1 MIFILFKLKLRIVYY
16 KMSLEEKYKKENL
29 QTHIYN
35 TPDTYVG
42 GCDLICEK
50 LFIYDSKNDKI
61 VEKEIE
67 YIPALFNIYN
77 EILVN
82 AKDQCTR
89 LNGLFSKDKSVNVV
103 SEIKITFNS
112 ETGEISIM
120 NNGDGIDVAEHPK
133 EKKNGKPIY
142 IPQLIFGELLTST
155 NYNKNEQ
162 KVVGGKN
169 GYGAK
174 LTNIFSK
181 SFKLE
186 TVDAKRKKKYTQL
199 FRVNMKMIN
208 KPKISDYSGKPYTK
222 ITWTADFKR
231 FGIENYSEDMI
242 NLMMRRV
249 YDIAGITDKS
259 VSVYLNKKKLSVKGF
274 SDYSKMYLN
283 DETFIYDE
291 FTHNNIPWK
300 IGVSISNTDSFEQV
314 SFVNG
319 ISTSK
324 GGKHVDMISKML
336 TSSLKKQLT
345 KKCKRDINETYIK
358 NYLRIFVDTL
368 IVNPSF
374 DSQTKERLITTASK
388 FGSKPEISDKFIKQ
402 IIDKTDILDRVV
414 QFSEFKMNKQSKK
427 TDGSKRNKIRDIP
440 KLDDA
445 NWAGTRKSDKCILIL
460 TEGDSAKSMAISG
473 LSVVGRDIY
482 GAFPLKGKVMN
493 VRDAS
498 IDQIMK
504 NSEITNL
511 KKILGLVNGKVYT
524 DTKSLRYGKIMI
536 MTDQDHDGSHIKG
549 LVMNVFHHMW
559 PSLLELGYITS
570 MITPIVKVSLK
581 KKIKSFYTLT
591 EYQGWMNKTKNSK
604 SWKTK
609 YYKGLG
615 TSSASEAREYFSNMK
630 LNNYIYTEDTN
641 DKMSLAFSKDK
652 SDLRKQ
658 WLYSFDE
665 NSILDHNV
673 KDISIPDFIDR
684 ELIHFSNS
692 DTLRSI
698 GSLYDGLKPSQ
709 RKILYSCFKRK
720 LYSEIRVAQLAGYVS
735 ENAAYHHGEASLQG
749 AIIGMA
755 QDFVGSNNINLL
767 MPNGQFGTRIM
778 GGHDSASPRY
788 IHTELNKIVDLI
800 YPSVDFKLLEYNDD
814 DGILVEPKYYVPILP
829 MVLVNGMNGIGTGFS
844 TSIPMHD
851 PIDIIKNIKRK
862 IKGEKYGNI
871 GPYFRDFVGKI
882 VKVDKK
888 NYISKGKYEI
898 IDPCNLRI
906 TELPIGK
913 WTDDYKKFLD
923 GLIPDTGKSKK
934 SLEND
939 KGKKKQKKVPQKTII
954 DYVNNSSDKDV
965 DFTITFE
972 KGFLNSLQW
981 DEDENI
987 DGIEKFF
994 KLTTSKGLSYNNI
1007 HLYNSKNQIKK
1018 YDNVYDIFDEFYK
1031 IRYQLY
1037 IDRKEYLLNELN
1049 NELSILKSKMRFIQD
1064 VMNEK
1069 IQIYKRKRVDII
1081 QDLLKEKY
1089 LMVQDGRNIDFKS
1102 DIKPE
1107 EVKYYDYL
1115 IKMSIY
1121 LFTED
1126 EIEKL
1131 EEKINKL
1138 NEEYDKLNV
1147 LTIEEI
1153 WLSELDALLEYLD

>member
-1 MIFILFKLKLRIVYY
+1 
-16 KMSLEEKYKKENL
+16 MSLEEKYKKEEL

-50 LFIYDSKNDKI
+50 LFVYDSATNKI
-61 VEKEIE
+61 LEKEIE

-82 AKDQCTR
+82 AKDQVTR
-89 LNGLFSKDKSVNVV
+89 LNGLYNEDKSVNVV
-103 SEIKITFNS
+103 SDIKVDINP

-186 TVDAKRKKKYTQL
+186 TIDHKRKKKYTQL
-199 FRVNMKMIN
+199 FRGNMKVIN
-208 KPKISDYSGKPYTK
+208 KPKIIDYSGKPYTK
-222 ITWTADFKR
+222 ITWIADFKR
-231 FGIENYSEDMI
+231 FGIEKYSEDMV

-259 VSVYLNKKKLSVKGF
+259 VSVYLNKKKLSVKSF

-283 DETFIYDE
+283 DETLIYDE
-291 FTHNNIPWK
+291 FIHNNIPWK

-324 GGKHVDMISKML
+324 GGKHVDLISKML
-336 TSSLKKQLT
+336 TSGLKKQLI

-388 FGSKPEISDKFIKQ
+388 FGSNPEISDKFIKQ
-402 IIDKTDILDRVV
+402 IVDKTDILDRVV

-427 TDGSKRNKIRDIP
+427 TDGQKKNKIRDIP

-445 NWAGTRKSDKCILIL
+445 NWAGTRKSEQCILIL

-498 IDQIMK
+498 LDQIMK
-504 NSEITNL
+504 NSEIINL

-570 MITPIVKVSLK
+570 MITPIVKVSFK
-581 KKIKSFYTLT
+581 KDVKSFYTLK
-591 EYQGWMNKTKNSK
+591 EYHDWLENTKNSK

-615 TSSASEAREYFSNMK
+615 TSSAAEAREYFSNMK
-630 LNNYIYTEDTN
+630 LNTYIYTPDTN

-658 WLYSFDE
+658 WLYNFDE

-709 RKILYSCFKRK
+709 RKILYSCFKRN
-720 LYSEIRVAQLAGYVS
+720 LYNEIRVAQLAGYVS
-735 ENAAYHHGEASLQG
+735 ENAAYHHGEASLQS
-749 AIIGMA
+749 AIVGMA
-755 QDFVGSNNINLL
+755 QDYVGSNNINLL

-800 YPSVDFKLLEYNDD
+800 YPKVDFKLLEYNDD
-814 DGILVEPKYYVPILP
+814 DGILVEPKYYVPIIP

-851 PIDIIKNIKRK
+851 PIDIIKNMKRK

-871 GPYFRDFVGKI
+871 GPYFRDFVGKVI
-882 VKVDKK
+882 KIDKK
-888 NYISKGKYEI
+888 NYISKGIYEV
-898 IDPCNLRI
+898 IDSCNLRI

-923 GLIPDTGKSKK
+923 SLIPDTGKSKK
-934 SLEND
+934 SLENE
-939 KGKKKQKKVPQKTII
+939 KGKKKSQPKKTII
-954 DYVNNSSDKDV
+954 DYVNNSNDKDV

-1037 IDRKEYLLNELN
+1037 IDRKEYLLNELS

-1081 QDLLKEKY
+1081 QDLLKEEY
-1089 LMVQDGRNIDFKS
+1089 LMVQDGRVIDFKS
-1102 DIKPE
+1102 NIKPE

-1126 EIEKL
+1126 EIKKL

-1138 NEEYDKLNV
+1138 NNEYDSLEKM
-1147 LTIEEI
+1147 TIEEI
-1153 WLSELDALLEYLD
+1153 WLSELDSLLEYLD

>member
-1 MIFILFKLKLRIVYY
+1 
-16 KMSLEEKYKKENL
+16 MSLEEKYKKEEL

-50 LFIYDSKNDKI
+50 LFVYDSVNDKI

-89 LNGLFSKDKSVNVV
+89 LNGLYSKDKSVNVV
-103 SEIKITFNS
+103 SEIKVEINP
-112 ETGEISIM
+112 ENGEISIM

-199 FRVNMKMIN
+199 FRGNMKIIN

-231 FGIENYSEDMI
+231 FGLENYSEDMI

-249 YDIAGITDKS
+249 YDIAGITEKS
-259 VSVYLNKKKLSVKGF
+259 VSVYLNKRKLSVKSF
-274 SDYSKMYLN
+274 SDYSKMYLT
-283 DETFIYDE
+283 DETLIYDE
-291 FTHNNIPWK
+291 FIDNNIPWK
-300 IGVSISNTDSFEQV
+300 MGVSISNTDSFEQV

-324 GGKHVDMISKML
+324 GGKHVDLISKLL
-336 TSSLKKQLT
+336 TSGLKKMLT

-388 FGSKPEISDKFIKQ
+388 FGSKPVISDKFIKQ
-402 IIDKTDILDRVV
+402 IVDKTDILERVV
-414 QFSEFKMNKQSKK
+414 QFSEFKMNKQNKK
-427 TDGSKRNKIRDIP
+427 TDGQKKNKIRDIP

-498 IDQIMK
+498 VDQIMK

-581 KKIKSFYTLT
+581 KQVKSFYTLT
-591 EYQGWMNKTKNSK
+591 EYQGWIDKTKNSK

-630 LNNYIYTEDTN
+630 LNNYIYTPDTN

-652 SDLRKQ
+652 SNLRKE
-658 WLYSFDE
+658 WLYNFDE
-665 NSILDHNV
+665 NVILDH
-673 KDISIPDFIDR
+673 KKTEISIPDFIDR

-735 ENAAYHHGEASLQG
+735 EHAAYHHGEASLQG

-755 QDFVGSNNINLL
+755 QNYVGSNNINLL

-851 PIDIIKNIKRK
+851 PIDIIKNMKRK
-862 IKGEKYGNI
+862 INDLSYGNM
-871 GPYFRDFVGKI
+871 GPYYRDFIGKI
-882 VKVDKK
+882 VKVDKN
-888 NYISKGKYEI
+888 NYISKGNYEI
-898 IDPCNLRI
+898 IDECNLRI

-934 SLEND
+934 SLENE
-939 KGKKKQKKVPQKTII
+939 KGKKKSQPKKTII

-1018 YDNVYDIFDEFYK
+1018 YDNVYDIFDEFFK

-1037 IDRKEYLLNELN
+1037 IKRKEYLLNELN

-1081 QDLLKEKY
+1081 QDLLKEEY
-1089 LMVQDGRNIDFKS
+1089 LMVQDGKTLDFKS
-1102 DIKPE
+1102 NMKPE
-1107 EVKYYDYL
+1107 EFKYYDYL

-1131 EEKINKL
+1131 QEKINKL
-1138 NEEYDKLNV
+1138 NIEYDSLSKK
-1147 LTIEEI
+1147 TIEEI
-1153 WLSELDALLEYLD
+1153 WLNELDSLLEYLD

>member
-1 MIFILFKLKLRIVYY
+1 
-16 KMSLEEKYKKENL
+16 MSLEEKYKKEDL
-29 QTHIYN
+29 QNHIYN

-42 GCDLICEK
+42 GCDLIVETLQVFEPSKEK
-50 LFIYDSKNDKI
+50 IIN
-61 VEKEIE
+61 KECE

-82 AKDQCTR
+82 SKDQVTR
-89 LNGLFSKDKSVNVV
+89 LNELYKNNKSVNRVT
-103 SEIKITFNS
+103 EIKINIDK
-112 ETGEISIM
+112 EKGEISIM
-120 NNGDGIDVAEHPK
+120 NNGDGIDIAEHPK

-155 NYNKNEQ
+155 NYNKNEK

-186 TVDAKRKKKYTQL
+186 TIDSLRKKKYTQL
-199 FRVNMKMIN
+199 FRGNMKVIS

-222 ITWTADFKR
+222 ITWIADFKR

-242 NLMMRRV
+242 NLMIRRV

-259 VSVYLNKKKLSVKGF
+259 VSVYLNKKKLSVKNF

-283 DETFIYDE
+283 DEVLVYDE
-291 FTHNNIPWK
+291 FINNNIPWK
-300 IGVSISNTDSFEQV
+300 IGVSISNSDNFEQV

-319 ISTSK
+319 ICTSK

-336 TSSLKKQLT
+336 TSGLKKFIT

-402 IIDKTDILDRVV
+402 IVDKTDILDRVI

-427 TDGSKRNKIRDIP
+427 TDGSKKNKIRDIP

-498 IDQIMK
+498 IQQIMK

-511 KKILGLVNGKVYT
+511 KKILGLETGKIYK

-581 KKIKSFYTLT
+581 KNIKSFYTLT
-591 EYQGWMNKTKNSK
+591 EYQDWLNKTNNSK

-615 TSSASEAREYFSNMK
+615 TSSAKEAREYFSDIK
-630 LNNYIYTEDTN
+630 LNNYVYDEDTN

-658 WLYSFDE
+658 WLYNFDE
-665 NSILDHNV
+665 KVILDH
-673 KDISIPDFIDR
+673 KKTEISIPDFIDR

-755 QDFVGSNNINLL
+755 QNYVGSNNINLL

-778 GGHDSASPRY
+778 GGRDAASPRY

-814 DGILVEPKYYVPILP
+814 DGMLVEPKYYVPILP
-829 MVLVNGMNGIGTGFS
+829 MVLINGMNGIGTGFS
-844 TSIPMHD
+844 TNVPMHD
-851 PIDIIKNIKRK
+851 IIDVIKNLKKK
-862 IKGEKYGNI
+862 IQGKAYGNI
-871 GPYFRDFVGKI
+871 GPYFRDFKGKI
-882 VKVDKK
+882 VKIDNN
-888 NYISKGKYEI
+888 NYLSKGIYEI
-898 IDPCNLRI
+898 IDDTQIRV

-913 WTDDYKKFLD
+913 WTDDYKSFLD
-923 GLIPDTGKSKK
+923 SLIPDNSKKK
-934 SLEND
+934 SLEN
-939 KGKKKQKKVPQKTII
+939 GKNKIKKTII
-954 DYVNNSSDKDV
+954 DYVNNSSDTDV
-965 DFTITFE
+965 NFTITFE

-994 KLTTSKGLSYNNI
+994 KLTTTKGLSYNNI
-1007 HLYNSKNQIKK
+1007 HLYNEKNQIQK
-1018 YDNVYDIFDEFYK
+1018 YKNTNEIIDEFYK
-1031 IRYQLY
+1031 VRYQLY
-1037 IDRKEYLLNELN
+1037 VDRKEYLLNELS

-1064 VMNEK
+1064 VIDDK
-1069 IQIYKRKRVDII
+1069 IVVYKRKKNDII
-1081 QDLLKEKY
+1081 KDLLNHKY
-1089 LMVQDGRNIDFKS
+1089 IQVYSGKVIDS
-1102 DIKPE
+1102 VICDDTNN
-1107 EVKYYDYL
+1107 YDYL
-1115 IKMSIY
+1115 IKMSLH
-1121 LFTED
+1121 LFTEE
-1126 EIEKL
+1126 EISNL

-1138 NEEYDKLNV
+1138 DKEFNELKK

-1153 WLSELDALLEYLD
+1153 WLSELDKLLDYLD

>member
-1 MIFILFKLKLRIVYY
+1 
-16 KMSLEEKYKKENL
+16 MSLEEKYKKEEL

-50 LFIYDSKNDKI
+50 LFVYDSVTNKI
-61 VEKEIE
+61 IEKEIE

-82 AKDQCTR
+82 AKDQVTR
-89 LNGLFSKDKSVNVV
+89 LKGLYNKDKSVNVV
-103 SEIKITFNS
+103 NEIKVSFNS

-199 FRVNMKMIN
+199 FRGNMKVIQ

-222 ITWTADFKR
+222 ITWIADFKR
-231 FGIENYSEDMI
+231 FGLENYSEDMI

-259 VSVYLNKKKLSVKGF
+259 VSVYLNKKKLSVKSF
-274 SDYSKMYLN
+274 SDYSKMYLKE
-283 DETFIYDE
+283 ETLIYDE
-291 FTHNNIPWK
+291 FKDNNIPWK

-324 GGKHVDMISKML
+324 GGKHVDLISKLL
-336 TSSLKKQLT
+336 TSGLKKILT

-388 FGSKPEISDKFIKQ
+388 FGSKPEISDKFIKS
-402 IIDKTDILDRVV
+402 IVDKTDILDRVV

-427 TDGSKRNKIRDIP
+427 TDGQKRNKIRDIP

-498 IDQIMK
+498 VDQIMK

-524 DTKSLRYGKIMI
+524 DTKSLRYGKVMI

-570 MITPIVKVSLK
+570 MITPIVKVSFK
-581 KKIKSFYTLT
+581 KCVKSFYTLK
-591 EYQGWMNKTKNSK
+591 EYQDWLDKTKNSK

-630 LNNYIYTEDTN
+630 LNNYVYTPDTN
-641 DKMSLAFSKDK
+641 EKMSLAFSKDK
-652 SDLRKQ
+652 SDSRKQ

-665 NSILDHNV
+665 NSILDHNT
-673 KDISIPDFIDR
+673 KNISIPDFIDR

-735 ENAAYHHGEASLQG
+735 ENAAYHHGEASLQS

-800 YPSVDFKLLEYNDD
+800 YPKIDFNMLEYNDD

-851 PIDIIKNIKRK
+851 PIDIIKNMKRK

-871 GPYFRDFVGKI
+871 GPYFRDFKGKI

-934 SLEND
+934 SLENE
-939 KGKKKQKKVPQKTII
+939 KGKKKKIPQKTII

-994 KLTTSKGLSYNNI
+994 KLTTSKGFSP
-1007 HLYNSKNQIKK
+1007 SK
-1018 YDNVYDIFDEFYK
+1018 
-1031 IRYQLY
+1031 
-1037 IDRKEYLLNELN
+1037 
-1049 NELSILKSKMRFIQD
+1049 
-1064 VMNEK
+1064 
-1069 IQIYKRKRVDII
+1069 
-1081 QDLLKEKY
+1081 
-1089 LMVQDGRNIDFKS
+1089 
-1102 DIKPE
+1102 
-1107 EVKYYDYL
+1107 
-1115 IKMSIY
+1115 
-1121 LFTED
+1121 
-1126 EIEKL
+1126 
-1131 EEKINKL
+1131 
-1138 NEEYDKLNV
+1138 
-1147 LTIEEI
+1147 
-1153 WLSELDALLEYLD
+1153 

>member
-1 MIFILFKLKLRIVYY
+1 
-16 KMSLEEKYKKENL
+16 MSLGEKYKKENL
-29 QTHIYN
+29 QNHIYN

-42 GCDLICEK
+42 GCDLISEK
-50 LFIYDSKNDKI
+50 LCIYDPLQDKI

-67 YIPALFNIYN
+67 YIPALYNIYN

-82 AKDQCTR
+82 SKDQVTR
-89 LNGLFSKDKSVNVV
+89 LNGLYKDDKSVNLVT
-103 SEIKITFNS
+103 EIKVNFDI
-112 ETGEISIM
+112 EKGEISIM

-133 EKKNGKPIY
+133 EKKNGKAIY

-155 NYNKNEQ
+155 NYNKDEQ
-162 KVVGGKN
+162 KIVGGKN

-186 TVDAKRKKKYTQL
+186 TVDSIRKKKYTQL
-199 FRVNMKMIN
+199 FRGNMKIIQ

-222 ITWTADFKR
+222 ITWVADFKR
-231 FGIENYSEDMI
+231 FGIENYSEDML
-242 NLMMRRV
+242 NLMIRRV
-249 YDIAGITDKS
+249 YDISGITDKN
-259 VSVYLNKKKLSVKGF
+259 VSVYLNKKKLSIKGF
-274 SDYSKMYLN
+274 CDYSKMYLS
-283 DETFIYDE
+283 DEILIYDE
-291 FTHNNIPWK
+291 FIDNNIPWK
-300 IGVSISNTDSFEQV
+300 IGVSLSNSDSFEQI

-319 ISTSK
+319 ICTPK
-324 GGKHVDMISKML
+324 GGKHVDLVSKML
-336 TSSLKKQLT
+336 TSSLKKHIN
-345 KKCKRDINETYIK
+345 KKTKRDVNETYIK
-358 NYLRIFVDTL
+358 NYLRIFIDTL
-368 IVNPSF
+368 IINPSF

-388 FGSKPEISDKFIKQ
+388 FGSKPEISEKFIKQ
-402 IIDKTDILDRVV
+402 ILDKTNILDRVV
-414 QFSEFKMNKQSKK
+414 QFSEFKLNKQNKK
-427 TDGSKRNKIRDIP
+427 TDGQKKNKIRDIP

-445 NWAGTRKSDKCILIL
+445 NWAGTRKSDQCILIL
-460 TEGDSAKSMAISG
+460 TEGDSAKSMAVSG

-504 NSEITNL
+504 NSEITNM
-511 KKILGLVNGKVYT
+511 KKILGLVNSKIYT

-591 EYQGWMNKTKNSK
+591 EYQDWINKTKDSK

-630 LNNYIYTEDTN
+630 LNNYIYDKETDE
-641 DKMSLAFSKDK
+641 KMSLAFSKDK
-652 SDLRKQ
+652 SNLRKE
-658 WLYSFDE
+658 WLYNFDE
-665 NSILDHNV
+665 NNILDH
-673 KDISIPDFIDR
+673 KKTEISIPDFINK

-720 LYSEIRVAQLAGYVS
+720 LYTEIRVAQLAGYVS

-755 QDFVGSNNINLL
+755 QDYVGSNNINLL

-800 YPSVDFKLLEYNDD
+800 YPSLDFKLLEYNDD
-814 DGILVEPKYYVPILP
+814 DGILVEPKYYVPIIP

-844 TSIPMHD
+844 TSIPQHD
-851 PIDIIKNIKRK
+851 PIDIIKNMKRK
-862 IKGEKYGNI
+862 IRCEKYGNI
-871 GPYFRDFVGKI
+871 SPYYRNFIGKI
-882 VKVDKK
+882 VKIDKK
-888 NYISKGKYEI
+888 NYLSKGKYEI
-898 IDPCNLRI
+898 IDECSLRI

-923 GLIPDTGKSKK
+923 SLIPDTSKKK
-934 SLEND
+934 SLENENH
-939 KGKKKQKKVPQKTII
+939 KKKSQPKKTII
-954 DYVNNSSDKDV
+954 DYVNNSSDKDI
-965 DFTITFE
+965 DFLITFE

-1007 HLYNSKNQIKK
+1007 HLYNDKNQIHK

-1031 IRYQLY
+1031 IRYELY
-1037 IDRKEYLLNELN
+1037 VKRKEYLLSELN
-1049 NELSILKSKMRFIQD
+1049 NSLLILNSKMRFITD
-1064 VMNEK
+1064 VMNDK
-1069 IQIYKRKRVDII
+1069 IKIYKRKRVDII
-1081 QDLLKEKY
+1081 KDLLNEKY
-1089 LMVQDGRNIDFKS
+1089 LMVLDGRTLEFNNDK
-1102 DIKPE
+1102 KAE
-1107 EVKYYDYL
+1107 ELKYYDYL

-1131 EEKINKL
+1131 SNKINTL
-1138 NEEYDKLNV
+1138 SEEYNNLDK

-1153 WLSELDALLEYLD
+1153 WLDELDKLLNILD

>member
-1 MIFILFKLKLRIVYY
+1 
-16 KMSLEEKYKKENL
+16 MSLEEKYKKENL

-50 LFIYDSKNDKI
+50 LFVYDSVNDKI

-82 AKDQCTR
+82 AKDQVTR
-89 LNGLFSKDKSVNVV
+89 LNGLYSKDKSVNIVN
-103 SEIKITFNS
+103 EIKVSFNS

-186 TVDAKRKKKYTQL
+186 TVDAKRKKKYSQL
-199 FRVNMKMIN
+199 FRGNMKVIQ

-249 YDIAGITDKS
+249 YDIAGITEKN
-259 VSVYLNKKKLSVKGF
+259 VSVYLNKKKLSVKSF

-283 DETFIYDE
+283 DETLIYDE
-291 FTHNNIPWK
+291 FMHNNIPWK

-319 ISTSK
+319 ICTSK
-324 GGKHVDMISKML
+324 GGKHVDLISKLL
-336 TSSLKKQLT
+336 TTGLKKVIT

-388 FGSKPEISDKFIKQ
+388 FGSKPEISDKFIKS
-402 IIDKTDILDRVV
+402 IVDKTDILDRVV

-427 TDGSKRNKIRDIP
+427 TDGQKKNKIRDIP

-498 IDQIMK
+498 LDQIMK

-524 DTKSLRYGKIMI
+524 DTKSLRYGKVMI

-581 KKIKSFYTLT
+581 KKIKSFYTLK
-591 EYQGWMNKTKNSK
+591 EYQDWLDKTKNSK

-630 LNNYIYTEDTN
+630 LNNYIYTDDTN

-652 SDLRKQ
+652 SDSRKQ

-665 NSILDHNV
+665 NVILDHNT

-735 ENAAYHHGEASLQG
+735 EHAAYHHGEASLQS

-755 QDFVGSNNINLL
+755 QNYVGSNNINLL

-800 YPSVDFKLLEYNDD
+800 YPKIDFNMLEYNDD

-851 PIDIIKNIKRK
+851 PIDIIKNMKRK

-898 IDPCNLRI
+898 LDECNLRI

-934 SLEND
+934 SLENE
-939 KGKKKQKKVPQKTII
+939 KGKKKKQPQKTII

-1037 IDRKEYLLNELN
+1037 VDRKEYLLNELS

-1081 QDLLKEKY
+1081 QDLLKEEY
-1089 LMVQDGRNIDFKS
+1089 LMVHEGRIIDFKS
-1102 DIKPE
+1102 NMNPE

-1138 NEEYDKLNV
+1138 NIEYDSLYKK
-1147 LTIEEI
+1147 TIEEI
-1153 WLSELDALLEYLD
+1153 WLSELDNLLEYLD

>member
-1 MIFILFKLKLRIVYY
+1 MTN
-16 KMSLEEKYKKENL
+16 LEEKYKKENL
-29 QTHIYN
+29 QNHIFN

-42 GCDLICEK
+42 GCDLICEQ
-50 LFIYDSKNDKI
+50 LSIYEPEKNKI
-61 VEKEIE
+61 LIKEVE
-67 YIPALFNIYN
+67 YIPAILNIYN

-82 AKDQCTR
+82 AKDQVTR
-89 LNGLFSKDKSVNVV
+89 LSGLHEKDKSIHRVT
-103 SEIKITFNS
+103 EIKVEINK
-112 ETGEISIM
+112 EKGEISIM

-155 NYNKNEQ
+155 NYNKEEQ

-186 TVDAKRKKKYTQL
+186 TVDRVRGKKYSQA
-199 FRVNMKMIN
+199 FAGNMKVIK
-208 KPKISDYSGKPYTK
+208 KPKISDYTGKPYTK
-222 ITWTADFKR
+222 ITWTTDFER
-231 FGIENYSEDMI
+231 FGITEYSDDMI

-259 VSVYLNKKKLSVKGF
+259 VSVYLNRKKLSIKSF
-274 SDYSKMYLN
+274 LDYSKMYL
-283 DETFIYDE
+283 DDQTIVYEEVSD
-291 FTHNNIPWK
+291 NNITWK
-300 IGVSISNTDSFEQV
+300 IGVCISNTDKFEQV

-319 ISTSK
+319 ICTPK
-324 GGKHVDMISKML
+324 GGKHVDMISKQL
-336 TSSLKKQLT
+336 TTGLKKLIL
-345 KKCKRDINETYIK
+345 KKSKRDINETHVK
-358 NYLRIFVDTL
+358 NYLSIFIDTL

-388 FGSKPEISDKFIKQ
+388 FGSKPQLSDKFIKS
-402 IIDKTDILDRVV
+402 IIDKTDISDRVLS
-414 QFSEFKMNKQSKK
+414 FTEFKMNKANKK
-427 TDGSKRNKIRDIP
+427 TDGQKRNKIRDIP

-445 NWAGTRKSDKCILIL
+445 NWAGTKKSEQCILIL

-498 IDQIMK
+498 VQQIMN

-511 KKILGLVNGKVYT
+511 KKILGLETGKVYK
-524 DTKSLRYGKIMI
+524 DTKSLRYGKVMI

-570 MITPIVKVSLK
+570 MITPIVKVTHK
-581 KKIKSFYTLT
+581 KQVKSFYTLT
-591 EYQGWMNKTKNSK
+591 EYNDWITSTSNSHL
-604 SWKTK
+604 WKVK

-615 TSSASEAREYFSNMK
+615 TSSAKEAREYFSDIK
-630 LNNYIYTEDTN
+630 LNNYIFTKETDISMN
-641 DKMSLAFSKDK
+641 LAFSKDE
-652 SDLRKQ
+652 SDKRKE
-658 WLYSFDE
+658 WLYQFDE
-665 NSILDHNV
+665 NLILDHTEKDV
-673 KDISIPDFIDR
+673 KIQDFINK

-709 RKILYSCFKRK
+709 RKILYSCFKRN
-720 LYSEIRVAQLAGYVS
+720 LVNEIRVAQLAGYVS

-755 QDFVGSNNINLL
+755 QNFVGSNNLNLL

-778 GGHDSASPRY
+778 GGHDAASSRY
-788 IHTELNKIVDLI
+788 IHTELNKIVSLI
-800 YPSVDFKLLEYNDD
+800 FPPSDFPLLEYNDD
-814 DGILVEPKYYVPILP
+814 DGILVEPKYYVPIIP

-844 TSIPMHD
+844 TTVPKY
-851 PIDIIKNIKRK
+851 DIIDVIKNMKRK
-862 IKGEKYGNI
+862 ILKKSQLSIAPSCNGFK
-871 GPYFRDFVGKI
+871 GKI
-882 VKVDKK
+882 VKLDNK
-888 NYISKGKYEI
+888 NFISKGIYEVI
-898 IDPCNLRI
+898 NDTSIHI

-923 GLIPDTGKSKK
+923 SLLPELKTKSPDNHKKSKPK
-934 SLEND
+934 
-939 KGKKKQKKVPQKTII
+939 KTIL
-954 DYVNNSSDKDV
+954 DYKNNSSDVDI

-981 DEDENI
+981 DDDPNI

-994 KLTTSKGLSYNNI
+994 KLTTSKGLSLKNI
-1007 HLYNSKNQIKK
+1007 HLYNNKGQIKK
-1018 YDNVYDIFDEFYK
+1018 YNNLNEIYDEFYTE
-1031 IRYQLY
+1031 RHELY
-1037 IDRKEYLLNELN
+1037 VKRKDYELSEMN
-1049 NELSILKSKMRFIQD
+1049 NELLILKSKMRFIQD
-1064 VMNEK
+1064 VIDDK
-1069 IQIYKRKRVDII
+1069 LVVYKRKKCDII
-1081 QDLLKEKY
+1081 QDLLIKEY
-1089 LMVQDGRNIDFKS
+1089 IQIHSGRVIESID
-1102 DIKPE
+1102 DIKTSN
-1107 EVKYYDYL
+1107 YDYL
-1115 IKMSIY
+1115 IKMSLH
-1121 LFTED
+1121 LFTEE
-1126 EIEKL
+1126 EIDRLDQKIKDLQEKHDSL
-1131 EEKINKL
+1131 EKM
-1138 NEEYDKLNV
+1138 
-1147 LTIEEI
+1147 TIEEI
-1153 WLSELDALLEYLD
+1153 WISECDELLKELD

>member
-1 MIFILFKLKLRIVYY
+1 
-16 KMSLEEKYKKENL
+16 MSLEEKYKKEEL

-50 LFIYDSKNDKI
+50 LFVYDSVNDKI

-82 AKDQCTR
+82 AKDQVTR
-89 LNGLFSKDKSVNVV
+89 LNGLYSKDKSVNVV
-103 SEIKITFNS
+103 SEIKVSFNP

-155 NYNKNEQ
+155 NYNKDEQ
-162 KVVGGKN
+162 KIVGGKN

-186 TVDAKRKKKYTQL
+186 TVDHKRKKKYTQL
-199 FRVNMKMIN
+199 FRGNMKVIQ

-222 ITWTADFKR
+222 ITWIADFKR
-231 FGIENYSEDMI
+231 FGMENYSDNMI

-249 YDIAGITDKS
+249 YDIAGITEKG
-259 VSVYLNKKKLSVKGF
+259 VSVYLNKKKLSVKSF
-274 SDYSKMYLN
+274 SDYSKMYLK
-283 DETFIYDE
+283 DETLIYDE
-291 FTHNNIPWK
+291 FISNDIPWK

-324 GGKHVDMISKML
+324 GGKHVDLISKLL
-336 TSSLKKQLT
+336 TSGLKKILT

-402 IIDKTDILDRVV
+402 IVDKTDILDRVV

-427 TDGSKRNKIRDIP
+427 TDGQKKNKIRDIP

-445 NWAGTRKSDKCILIL
+445 NWAGTKKSDQCILIL

-498 IDQIMK
+498 VDQIMK
-504 NSEITNL
+504 NSEITNM

-591 EYQGWMNKTKNSK
+591 EYQDWLDKTKNSK

-630 LNNYIYTEDTN
+630 LNNYIYTPDTN

-652 SDLRKQ
+652 SNLRKE

-665 NSILDHNV
+665 NVILDH
-673 KDISIPDFIDR
+673 KKTEISIPDFIDR

-735 ENAAYHHGEASLQG
+735 EHAAYHHGEASLQG

-755 QDFVGSNNINLL
+755 QNYVGSNNINLL

-800 YPSVDFKLLEYNDD
+800 YPKVDFNMLEYNDD

-851 PIDIIKNIKRK
+851 PIDIIKNMKRK
-862 IKGEKYGNI
+862 IKGEKYGNV
-871 GPYFRDFVGKI
+871 GPYFRGFIGKI
-882 VKVDKK
+882 VKTDKK
-888 NYISKGKYEI
+888 NYISKGNYEI
-898 IDPCNLRI
+898 IDECNLRI

-923 GLIPDTGKSKK
+923 SLIPDTGKSKK

-939 KGKKKQKKVPQKTII
+939 KGKKKSQPKKTII
-954 DYVNNSSDKDV
+954 DYVNNSSDKDI

-981 DEDENI
+981 GEDENI

-1037 IDRKEYLLNELN
+1037 IKRKEYLLNELN

-1081 QDLLKEKY
+1081 QDLLQNEY
-1089 LMVQDGRNIDFKS
+1089 LMVQDSKTLDFKS
-1102 DIKPE
+1102 NVKPE

-1131 EEKINKL
+1131 EEKIKNL
-1138 NEEYDKLNV
+1138 TDEYDSLEKK
-1147 LTIEEI
+1147 TIEEI
-1153 WLSELDALLEYLD
+1153 WLSELDSLLEYLD

>member
-1 MIFILFKLKLRIVYY
+1 
-16 KMSLEEKYKKENL
+16 MSLEEKYKKEEL

-50 LFIYDSKNDKI
+50 LFIYDSGENKI

-82 AKDQCTR
+82 AKDQVTR
-89 LNGLFSKDKSVNVV
+89 LNGLYSKDKSVNVV
-103 SEIKITFNS
+103 SEIKVSFNS
-112 ETGEISIM
+112 EKGEISIM

-199 FRVNMKMIN
+199 FRGNMKVIQ

-231 FGIENYSEDMI
+231 FGLENYSEDMI

-259 VSVYLNKKKLSVKGF
+259 VSVYLNKKKLSVKSF

-283 DETFIYDE
+283 DETLIYDE
-291 FTHNNIPWK
+291 FIHNNIPWK

-324 GGKHVDMISKML
+324 GGKHVDLISKLL
-336 TSSLKKQLT
+336 TSGLKKILT

-402 IIDKTDILDRVV
+402 IVDKTDILDRVV

-427 TDGSKRNKIRDIP
+427 TDGQKKNKIRDIP

-498 IDQIMK
+498 VDQIMK

-524 DTKSLRYGKIMI
+524 DTKSLRYGKVMI

-570 MITPIVKVSLK
+570 MITPIVKVSFK
-581 KKIKSFYTLT
+581 KQIKSFYTLK
-591 EYQGWMNKTKNSK
+591 EYQDWLEETKNSN

-630 LNNYIYTEDTN
+630 LNNYIYTPDTN

-652 SDLRKQ
+652 SDSRKQ

-665 NSILDHNV
+665 NSILDHNE
-673 KDISIPDFIDR
+673 KDIRIPDFIDR

-735 ENAAYHHGEASLQG
+735 ENAAYHHGEASLQS

-800 YPSVDFKLLEYNDD
+800 YPKIDFNMLEYNDD

-851 PIDIIKNIKRK
+851 PIDIIKNMKRK

-871 GPYFRDFVGKI
+871 GPYFRDFKGKI

-888 NYISKGKYEI
+888 NFISKGKYEI
-898 IDPCNLRI
+898 LDECNLRV

-923 GLIPDTGKSKK
+923 GLIPETGKSKK
-934 SLEND
+934 SLENE
-939 KGKKKQKKVPQKTII
+939 KGKKKKIPQKTII

-1037 IDRKEYLLNELN
+1037 IDRKEYLLNELS

-1081 QDLLKEKY
+1081 QDLLNEEY
-1089 LMVQDGRNIDFKS
+1089 LMVQDGRIIDFNS
-1102 DIKPE
+1102 NIKPE

-1131 EEKINKL
+1131 EGKIKNL
-1138 NEEYDKLNV
+1138 TDEYDNLNKM
-1147 LTIEEI
+1147 TIEEI
-1153 WLSELDALLEYLD
+1153 WLSELDNLLEYLD

>member
-1 MIFILFKLKLRIVYY
+1 
-16 KMSLEEKYKKENL
+16 MSLEEKYKKEEL

-50 LFIYDSKNDKI
+50 LFIYDSGENKI

-82 AKDQCTR
+82 AKDQVTR
-89 LNGLFSKDKSVNVV
+89 LNGLYSKDKSVNVV
-103 SEIKITFNS
+103 SEIKVSFNS
-112 ETGEISIM
+112 EKGEISIM

-133 EKKNGKPIY
+133 EKKNGKPMY

-199 FRVNMKMIN
+199 FRGNMKVIQ

-231 FGIENYSEDMI
+231 FGLENYSEDMI

-259 VSVYLNKKKLSVKGF
+259 VSVYLNKKKLSVKSF

-283 DETFIYDE
+283 DETLIYDE
-291 FTHNNIPWK
+291 FIHNNIPWK

-324 GGKHVDMISKML
+324 GGKHVDLISKLL
-336 TSSLKKQLT
+336 TSGLKKILT

-402 IIDKTDILDRVV
+402 IVDKTDILDRVV

-427 TDGSKRNKIRDIP
+427 TDGQKKNKIRDIP

-498 IDQIMK
+498 VDQIMK

-524 DTKSLRYGKIMI
+524 DTKSLRYGKVMI

-570 MITPIVKVSLK
+570 MITPIVKVSFK
-581 KKIKSFYTLT
+581 KQIKSFYTLK
-591 EYQGWMNKTKNSK
+591 EYQDWLEETKNSN

-630 LNNYIYTEDTN
+630 LNNYIYTPDTN

-652 SDLRKQ
+652 SDSRKQ

-665 NSILDHNV
+665 NSILDHNE
-673 KDISIPDFIDR
+673 KDIRIPDFIDR

-735 ENAAYHHGEASLQG
+735 ENAAYHHGEASLQS

-800 YPSVDFKLLEYNDD
+800 YPKIDFNMLEYNDD

-851 PIDIIKNIKRK
+851 PIDIIKNMKRK

-871 GPYFRDFVGKI
+871 GPYFRDFKGKI

-888 NYISKGKYEI
+888 NFISKGKYEI
-898 IDPCNLRI
+898 LDECNLRV

-923 GLIPDTGKSKK
+923 GLIPETGKSKK
-934 SLEND
+934 SLENE
-939 KGKKKQKKVPQKTII
+939 KGKKKKIPQKTII

-1037 IDRKEYLLNELN
+1037 VDRKEYLLNELS

-1081 QDLLKEKY
+1081 QDLLNEEY
-1089 LMVQDGRNIDFKS
+1089 LMVQDGRIIDFNS
-1102 DIKPE
+1102 NIKPE

-1131 EEKINKL
+1131 EGKIKNL
-1138 NEEYDKLNV
+1138 TDEYDNLNKM
-1147 LTIEEI
+1147 TIEEI
-1153 WLSELDALLEYLD
+1153 WLSELDNLLEYLD